1 MGKNLFRLLILSGF
15 SLVLAACN
23 IGPDPSLIPA
33 QEEQTSTSTSGV
45 AETISP
51 TITRSVKTPDIS
63 TATPEILPEIC
74 QLGVGL
80 RQQTIPLVM
89 DYQDFPGFVMTATVG
104 LAGEYYPG
112 LEDWTRTI
120 GAPSLEALENKAQRA
135 EQQEIPYDALSYG
148 LETSESTPVEEWQDI
163 VAATKAARAIADDHG
178 KLLVMGPGFRL
189 MSENE
194 DQYPVLSGLAD
205 IWMLQTQR
213 LQVDPPGEAY
223 RDEVERVVELIRSGN
238 PDIPIWAQITF
249 PPDRDPDFAEW
260 IAYHDS
266 ISDLVEGTY
275 IGIYTWDTVDNEI
288 LVMNAERVYHQLCL
302 GDG

>member
-1 MGKNLFRLLILSGF
+1 MSIKLFFFLTLSGIT
-15 SLVLAACN
+15 LALAACN
-23 IGPDPSLIPA
+23 IGVDPSLIPS

-45 AETISP
+45 TETISP
-51 TITRSVKTPDIS
+51 TS
-63 TATPEILPEIC
+63 TKPVNTPEIWTTTPEMPPEIC
-74 QLGVGL
+74 QLGMGL
-80 RQQTIPLVM
+80 RQQTIPVVM

-135 EQQEIPYDALSYG
+135 EQQDIPYDALSYG
-148 LETSESTPVEEWQDI
+148 LETSESTPDEEWQDI
-163 VAATKAARAIADDHG
+163 VAATKAARAISDQYG

-189 MSENE
+189 MSQNE

-223 RDEVERVVELIRSGN
+223 RDEVERVVKLIRSGN

-249 PPDRDPDFAEW
+249 PPDRDPDYAEW
-260 IAYHDS
+260 IAYHKS
-266 ISDLVEGTY
+266 ISDLVKGTY
-275 IGIYTWDTVDNEI
+275 IGIYTWETVDNEI
-288 LVMNAERVYHQLCL
+288 LVMNADRIYHQLCL